1 MKLVKIFLDTANV
14 DAIRRFYEMGI
25 VDGVTTNP
33 TLIAKEGKSFNE
45 VIQEIIRVVDG
56 PVSIEAISA
65 DYANIVNEAKKLAEI
80 SSNVVIKIP
89 ITIDGLKAVKT
100 LSVLGIKTNATL
112 VFSAN
117 QALLAAKAGATYVSP
132 FIGRLDDVGHEGMEV
147 VAETLCIF
155 RNYSFK
161 SEVIVSSIR
170 HPLHVL
176 EAAKLGAHVVTVPPT
191 VLENMLKHPLTD
203 AGIKRFLE
211 DWEKVKSVEK
221 KESNKVL

>member
-1 MKLVKIFLDTANV
+1 MELVKIFLDTANV
-14 DAIRRFYEMGI
+14 DAIRRFYELGI

-65 DYANIVNEAKKLAEI
+65 DYASIVNEAKKLAEI

-176 EAAKLGAHVVTVPPT
+176 EAAKLGAHIVTVPPT

-203 AGIKRFLE
+203 VGIKRFLE
-211 DWEKVKSVEK
+211 DWEKVKNVEK
-221 KESNKVL
+221 REQ

>member
-1 MKLVKIFLDTANV
+1 VKLVKIFLDTANV

>member
-1 MKLVKIFLDTANV
+1 VELVKIFLDTANV
-14 DAIRRFYEMGI
+14 DAIRRFYELGI

-65 DYANIVNEAKKLAEI
+65 DYASIVNEAKKLAEI

-176 EAAKLGAHVVTVPPT
+176 EAAKLGAHIVTVPPT

-203 AGIKRFLE
+203 VGIKRFLE
-211 DWEKVKSVEK
+211 DWEKVKNVEK
-221 KESNKVL
+221 REQ